1 MHLNSSHRRHLP
13 INKSGMR
20 VIPLLFAASL
30 AKLAAQSQDPYEAA
44 RVAMETSIESQR
56 AAIRKQVRSTQA
68 PGHSFFSVPWAGESD
83 TPPLAIPAA
92 AQECDPVPPEQIGP
106 LIDEV
111 SKREGLTPD
120 LLRAVI
126 EKESDFRPCAVSA
139 KGAKGLM
146 QLMPSTA
153 GQFGVTDPFDPR
165 QNVGAGARFL
175 RQLLDRYSGDLSLAL
190 GAYNAGPGRVDF
202 FGGVPAIA
210 ETLKYVFDIQEKL
223 KPAEPFAPS
232 ADSILAPPQP

>member
-1 MHLNSSHRRHLP
+1 
-13 INKSGMR
+13 MR
-20 VIPLLFAASL
+20 VIPLLLATSL

-56 AAIRKQVRSTQA
+56 AAIRKQVRSAQA
-68 PGHSFFSVPWAGESD
+68 PGHSFFSVPLAEESD
-83 TPPLAIPAA
+83 ASPLVSPAA

-139 KGAKGLM
+139 KG
-146 QLMPSTA
+146 
-153 GQFGVTDPFDPR
+153 
-165 QNVGAGARFL
+165 
-175 RQLLDRYSGDLSLAL
+175 
-190 GAYNAGPGRVDF
+190 
-202 FGGVPAIA
+202 
-210 ETLKYVFDIQEKL
+210 
-223 KPAEPFAPS
+223 
-232 ADSILAPPQP
+232 